1 LYNGCRNQIKIP
13 ESMILEIT
21 EKEMLVNVDKHEIVI
36 NRDEYHDLKNQ
47 IKILKAK
54 IRAKDIIIR
63 SLQNT
68 PCKCQIKD
76 KDKDA

>member
-1 LYNGCRNQIKIP
+1 
-13 ESMILEIT
+13 MILEIT

-54 IRAKDIIIR
+54 IKDLKADSWAR
-63 SLQNT
+63 ENSRHLLQDDF
-68 PCKCQIKD
+68 K
-76 KDKDA
+76 